1 MTSGRWREDG
11 LGKVRIVTD
20 SSAHFPNPEIVEHF
34 DIKVVPLTVQLGT
47 QTFREGI
54 DIDTD
59 AFFRLASHGNPSAS
73 LAAPPVDVFADLYKR
88 LNLETDQI
96 LSLHMS
102 RQMSRTWDNA
112 RAASKTL
119 LGRCEIVA
127 LDSMTTSV
135 GLALLVEIAAQS
147 AESGMD
153 LEEIVRTIRA
163 LLPHVYSVFYVDTL
177 DCLRHNGLISEAQSI
192 LGTML
197 DIKPFLTIEDGELIP
212 MEKVRT
218 QTQAI
223 DKLVE
228 FVAEFSVLERLVI
241 LQNTPYPTDRT
252 HQLQDRLSIEFP
264 SRHFPVVMYGP
275 SLVTM
280 IGPDGMGVVVQ
291 EGPEEEEDDL

>member
-1 MTSGRWREDG
+1 M
-11 LGKVRIVTD
+11 GKVRIVTD
-20 SSAHFPNPEIVEHF
+20 SSAHFPNPEIVERYN
-34 DIKVVPLTVQLGT
+34 IEIVPLTIQLGA

-54 DIDTD
+54 DIDAD
-59 AFFRLASHGNPSAS
+59 GFFRLASRDRPSAS
-73 LAAPPVDVFADLYKR
+73 LTAPPVDVFADLYKR
-88 LNLETDQI
+88 LNRETDQI

-102 RQMSRTWDNA
+102 RQMSQTWDNA
-112 RAASKTL
+112 RIASKTL

-147 AESGMD
+147 AEAGMD
-153 LEEIVRTIRA
+153 LDEIVRTIRA

-177 DCLRHNGLISEAQSI
+177 DYLRHNGLISEAQSI
-192 LGTML
+192 LGAML

-241 LQNTPYPTDRT
+241 LQNSPYSTDRT
-252 HQLQDRLSIEFP
+252 RQLQDRLAIEFP
-264 SRHFPVVMYGP
+264 GRHFPVMMYGP
-275 SLVTM
+275 SLAAL
-280 IGPDGMGVVVQ
+280 IGPDGTGVVVQ
-291 EGPEEEEDDL
+291 EGPEEDEDDL